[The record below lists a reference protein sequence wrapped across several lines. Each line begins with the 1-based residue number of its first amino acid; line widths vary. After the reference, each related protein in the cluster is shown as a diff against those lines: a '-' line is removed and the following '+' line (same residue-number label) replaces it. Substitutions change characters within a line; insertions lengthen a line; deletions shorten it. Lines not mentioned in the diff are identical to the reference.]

1 MCAGPKASAFSRAR
15 LKLEGAGE
23 LSETRADSSVL
34 CRVSQLTSI
43 ARRTFGGFDRK
54 FATMPSLHDRHVYID
69 TGYDRQEHVSTP
81 DPSLPR
87 AAGELGNF
95 TQPNQI
101 RDPCVSIVD

>member
-1 MCAGPKASAFSRAR
+1 MAGPKAKRAFSRAR
-15 LKLEGAGE
+15 LKLRVE
-23 LSETRADSSVL
+23 RDSGRLFL

>member
-1 MCAGPKASAFSRAR
+1 MAGPKAKRAFSRAR
-15 LKLEGAGE
+15 LKRV
-23 LSETRADSSVL
+23 LSVIGPTLPVPSES
-34 CRVSQLTSI
+34 SQLTSI

-101 RDPCVSIVD
+101 RDLCVSIVD